1 MKRYMIEDKLKA
13 FGACL
18 LLLFIFPYIISVFVK
33 GADSGNENQGKAFYV
48 KVKVP
53 DTEEADGVTE
63 VNWTEYLAGVIAQY
77 VPKDFEEEA
86 MEALAVIIRTQL
98 YREADRSEDKILTQS
113 WMTKEEIEQKYA
125 EDDIFSIYKKYTDAV
140 EKTDDMV
147 LIYND
152 QYAWTPFHQSSAGRT
167 RSASEVFGTEE
178 YPYILAKDCPLDKES
193 DDEIQVFTFTYKE
206 IQQMC
211 RDFLTAAQ
219 NGQQAE
225 SGYSFSDFE
234 IISCDSG
241 GYVSEMRIGETICSG
256 DRFRDALKLPS
267 AAFSFAEGEPVAE
280 GEMPDE
286 AQIKITTIGKGHGL
300 GMSLWTADQMAL
312 QGKKCEEILA
322 FFFEGTEIRNN
333 IPETELF

>member
-18 LLLFIFPYIISVFVK
+18 LLLFILPYIISVFVK
-33 GADSGNENQGKAFYV
+33 GADTGKEDEGKVFYV

-63 VNWTEYLAGVIAQY
+63 VDWTQYLAGVIAKY
-77 VPKDFEEEA
+77 VPEDFEEEA

-98 YREADRSEDKILTQS
+98 YREADMSEDKILTES
-113 WMTKEEIEQKYA
+113 WMTEEEIEQKYGKA
-125 EDDIFSIYKKYTDAV
+125 DISSIYKKYTDAV
-140 EKTDDMV
+140 EQTDDMV
-147 LIYND
+147 LVYNG

-167 RSASEVFGTEE
+167 RSASEVLDTDE

-193 DDEIQVFTFTYKE
+193 DDEIQVFIFTYKE

-211 RDFLTAAQ
+211 RDFLTAARD
-219 NGQQAE
+219 GQQAE
-225 SGYSFSDFE
+225 NGYSFSDFE
-234 IISCDSG
+234 IISYDSG

-256 DRFRDALKLPS
+256 DRFRDALQLPS
-267 AAFSFAEGEPVAE
+267 AAFSFAEEKPAAE

-286 AQIKITTIGKGHGL
+286 AQIKITTTGKGHGL

-312 QGKKCEEILA
+312 EGKKCEEILA
-322 FFFEGTEIRNN
+322 FFFEGTEIRNDVS
-333 IPETELF
+333 ETELF